1 MKQCLKY
8 NSVLLIFFV
17 YLRKECVS
25 CCFQH
30 LFLLLTTARLIKRIV
45 SGWWLLTSLKFISMA
60 SITGL
65 SPVWDRIHASLNKL
79 VTAAKQ
85 TCSVTQN
92 IKHEGWVTFRIKKK
106 DLYVCIFLK
115 MYQHIWRHVFII
127 NFCFMS
133 VFTCKAAGFSMSSL
147 LNLVCVNGQR
157 RSNIRV
163 WPEQRGQLFYFSQC
177 CTEIIK
183 I

>member
-1 MKQCLKY
+1 MHLC
-8 NSVLLIFFV
+8 
-17 YLRKECVS
+17 RS
-25 CCFQH
+25 CCFRH
-30 LFLLLTTARLIKRIV
+30 IFLLLTTARLIKRIV

-115 MYQHIWRHVFII
+115 MYQHIRRH
-127 NFCFMS
+127 S
-133 VFTCKAAGFSMSSL
+133 VL
-147 LNLVCVNGQR
+147 LFLLLISASCLCLHAKLQDFRWAPCLTSCVWTGSVVQTLGCDVNKED
-157 RSNIRV
+157 N
-163 WPEQRGQLFYFSQC
+163 
-177 CTEIIK
+177 
-183 I
+183 